1 MTKILLCRSSHKE
14 AALMSAAVSEHC
26 QIKCILKSSRLCVFA
41 TSNYQFQAFY
51 GSLFNANILVSFFFI
66 TQLLLF

>member
-1 MTKILLCRSSHKE
+1 MTKILFCRGSHKE

-26 QIKCILKSSRLCVFA
+26 QIKCILKSSRLMYLPHQTINSKHFMDPFSMQ
-41 TSNYQFQAFY
+41 TFWFP
-51 GSLFNANILVSFFFI
+51 FFI